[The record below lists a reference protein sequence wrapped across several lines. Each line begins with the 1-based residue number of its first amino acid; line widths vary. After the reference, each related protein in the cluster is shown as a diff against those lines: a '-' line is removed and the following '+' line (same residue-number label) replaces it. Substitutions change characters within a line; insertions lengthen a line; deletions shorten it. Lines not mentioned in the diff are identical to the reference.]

1 MNSVKHNSSHRSSTT
16 TINPEMVFI
25 HKSTL
30 YILLVIVVTIA
41 VYIGYRFFLPPEAL
55 TPGPVASLSIPL
67 EPSELIQKQE
77 VTHNEK
83 GRTVYLYVPES
94 TKRSNSVHAIILL
107 HGYGGDAR
115 SFLSGS
121 GFMPIADEHGVVLV
135 APEGI
140 GLSWNVEYC
149 CGVSRKNDIDDT
161 GYIAAIASAL
171 KSNGVQDVFLAGYS
185 NGGIL
190 SYMVSSMYPE
200 LFRAIAPVA
209 ATAGG
214 RRFSYEPFLTPKTL
228 KETVPAI
235 IIHGK
240 QDEVI
245 PYEGG
250 VSPVENI
257 ETYSAYESAELWARE
272 NGCQTNETDDVVLDT
287 FTLNMYFCPP
297 EAAVE
302 MYTVIGTGHTWE
314 HMIGDVSSTQLI
326 WQFFAQYTGDTI
338 PATFN

>member
-1 MNSVKHNSSHRSSTT
+1 MNTVKHQTSQQKNGAAS
-16 TINPEMVFI
+16 PDMVFI

-41 VYIGYRFFLPPEAL
+41 VYIGYRFFLPVEAL
-55 TPGPVASLSIPL
+55 TPGPIASISIPV
-67 EPSELIQKQE
+67 EPSTLIQKQE

-83 GRTVYLYVPES
+83 GRTVYMYVPES
-94 TKRSNSVHAIILL
+94 TKRSNSVPAIILL

-115 SFLSGS
+115 SFLTRS
-121 GFMPIADEHGVVLV
+121 GFMPVADEHGVVLV

-149 CGVSRKNDIDDT
+149 CGISRKNDIDDT

-190 SYMVSSMYPE
+190 SYMTASMYPE

-214 RRFSYEPFLTPKTL
+214 RRFSYEPFLTPNTL
-228 KETVPAI
+228 EEPVPAI

-240 QDEVI
+240 QDTVI
-245 PYEGG
+245 PYGGG

-257 ETYSAYESAELWARE
+257 ETYSAYESAELWARG
-272 NGCQTNETDDVVLDT
+272 NGCHTDETDDVVLDT

-297 EAAVE
+297 DAAVE

-314 HMIGDVSSTQLI
+314 HLIGDVSSTELI

-338 PATFN
+338 PATFD